1 MAADTGAVWLP
12 PRPAGPLV
20 GVAGS
25 VVEGTSLVVDSSV
38 VVGSTV
44 LVGAVVV
51 GAVLGSTVVVGSVV
65 LGCAVVG
72 GVVTV
77 GWVVA
82 RNVESAWVVVV
93 PPPAEAGVP
102 AADGGVVATGPL
114 RGNGAVSGLVDG
126 RSEVGGTWVPVAADA
141 GAGGVGEVGSA
152 SPGARRGRGG

>member
-1 MAADTGAVWLP
+1 VAADTGAVWLP
-12 PRPAGPLV
+12 PRPAGPV
-20 GVAGS
+20 VVVAGA

-51 GAVLGSTVVVGSVV
+51 GAVVVGSTVVVGSVV
-65 LGCAVVG
+65 LGCA
-72 GVVTV
+72 VVTV

-93 PPPAEAGVP
+93 PPAGAGVR

-114 RGNGAVSGLVDG
+114 RGNGAVWGLVDG

>member
-1 MAADTGAVWLP
+1 VAADTGAVWLP
-12 PRPAGPLV
+12 PRPAGPV
-20 GVAGS
+20 VVVAGS
-25 VVEGTSLVVDSSV
+25 VVEGTSLVVGSSV

-51 GAVLGSTVVVGSVV
+51 GAVVEGSTVVVGSVV

-82 RNVESAWVVVV
+82 RNVESAWVVV
-93 PPPAEAGVP
+93 PPAAAGVR

-126 RSEVGGTWVPVAADA
+126 RSEVGGTGVPVAADA

-152 SPGARRGRGG
+152 SAGARRGRGG

>member
-1 MAADTGAVWLP
+1 VAADTGAVWLP
-12 PRPAGPLV
+12 PRPAGPV
-20 GVAGS
+20 VVVAGS

-51 GAVLGSTVVVGSVV
+51 GAVVVGSTVVVGSVV
-65 LGCAVVG
+65 LGCA
-72 GVVTV
+72 VVTV

-93 PPPAEAGVP
+93 PPAEAGVR

-114 RGNGAVSGLVDG
+114 RGNGAVWGLVDG